1 MSLHLLLEASTSLS
15 PVIVFLVMLH
25 QFDGYKLVDF
35 REMTE
40 CIVAG
45 MVLAVVSYF
54 TNARAIGILK
64 YDFATYS
71 RFAAPVAEE
80 FLKAAFMIVLF
91 ARNRI
96 GFMIDAAIMG
106 FAVGAGFSLTENLY
120 YLYEFPTGANL
131 GVWIVRGFGTAIMH
145 GGATAIFGV
154 MGQGLTERRAIINP
168 LMLLPGLAVAVVVHG
183 TYNYFQSSA
192 LIAAVVML
200 VMVPMILFFVFAK
213 SEHGIHTWLLH
224 DYESHEHLLEDIR
237 SGEFTHSEAGRF
249 IIDVSNKFDPEVV
262 AELFAYIRLHT
273 ELAVRADKVSLARE
287 TGEKLSDGHT
297 LHESFKKLH
306 ALEKKI
312 GPAAMLALW
321 PHLHLS
327 RRELWELNELEAE
340 VRHA

>member
-1 MSLHLLLEASTSLS
+1 MQLQFYLEASTSLL
-15 PVIVFLVMLH
+15 PVIVFLLVLLH
-25 QFDGYKLVDF
+25 LDSYKLVTF
-35 REMTE
+35 REVME
-40 CIVAG
+40 CFVAG
-45 MVLAVVSYF
+45 MVLAIVSYF
-54 TNARAIGILK
+54 TNSRAIGILK
-64 YDFATYS
+64 YDVATYS

-96 GFMIDAAIMG
+96 GFMIDAAITG
-106 FAVGAGFSLTENLY
+106 FAVGAGFSLSENLY
-120 YLYEFPTGANL
+120 YLHEISGANL

-154 MGQGLTERRAIINP
+154 MGQGLTERRALINP

-183 TYNYFQSSA
+183 IYNYFQSSA

-200 VMVPMILFFVFAK
+200 VTVPTILFFVFAK

-224 DYESHEHLLEDIR
+224 DYESHEHLLEDIKN
-237 SGEFTHSEAGRF
+237 GEFTHSEAGRF
-249 IIDVSNKFDPEVV
+249 ILDIHSKFDPEVV
-262 AELFAYIRLHT
+262 ADLFAYIRLHT
-273 ELAVRADKVSLARE
+273 ELAIRADKVSLARE
-287 TGEKLSDGHT
+287 TGEKLTDGHA

-312 GPAAMLALW
+312 GTAPMLALW
-321 PHLHLS
+321 PHLHFT

-340 VRHA
+340 VRFS

>member
-1 MSLHLLLEASTSLS
+1 MQLNLLIEAATSLL
-15 PVIVFLVMLH
+15 PVLIILVALH
-25 QFDGYKLVDF
+25 QFDGYNLVDF
-35 REMTE
+35 REFME
-40 CIVAG
+40 CLVAG
-45 MVLAVVSYF
+45 MVLAVASYF

-80 FLKAAFMIVLF
+80 FLKAAFIIFLF

-120 YLYEFPTGANL
+120 YLYEFPVGANL

-183 TYNYFQSSA
+183 VYNYFQSSA
-192 LIAAVVML
+192 LVAAVVML
-200 VMVPMILFFVFAK
+200 VTVPMILFLVFAK
-213 SEHGIHTWLLH
+213 SEHGVHTWLLH
-224 DYESHEHLLEDIR
+224 DYESHENLLEDIK

-249 IIDVSNKFDPEVV
+249 ILDVHSKFDPDVV
-262 AELFAYIRLHT
+262 SDLFAYIRLHT

-287 TGEKLSDGHT
+287 TGEEIADGHA

-312 GPAAMLALW
+312 GPTAMLAIW
-321 PHLHLS
+321 PHLHFT

-340 VRHA
+340 VRSS

>member
-1 MSLHLLLEASTSLS
+1 MPPQILLEASTSLL
-15 PVIVFLVMLH
+15 PVILLVVVLH
-25 QFDGYKLVDF
+25 ILDGYKLVEP
-35 REMTE
+35 RQLIE
-40 CIVAG
+40 CLIAG

-54 TNARAIGILK
+54 TNSRAIGILK

-80 FLKAAFMIVLF
+80 FLKAAFVIVLF

-131 GVWIVRGFGTAIMH
+131 GVWIIRGFGTAIMH

-154 MGQGLTERRAIINP
+154 MGQGLTERRAIVNP
-168 LMLLPGLAVAVVVHG
+168 LMLIPGLAVAVVVHG
-183 TYNYFQSSA
+183 VYNYFQSSA

-200 VMVPMILFFVFAK
+200 VAVPMILVFVFAK
-213 SEHGIHTWLLH
+213 SEHGVHTWLLH
-224 DYESHEHLLEDIR
+224 DYESHEHLLEAIKN
-237 SGEFTHSEAGRF
+237 GEFTHGEAGRF
-249 IIDVSNKFDPEVV
+249 ILDVANKFDPEVV
-262 AELFAYIRLHT
+262 ADLFAYIRLHT
-273 ELAVRADKVSLARE
+273 ELAIRADKVSLAHE
-287 TGEKLSDGHT
+287 TGEKLTDGHA

-312 GPAAMLALW
+312 GRAVMLAIW
-321 PHLHLS
+321 PHLHFT